1 MAKGRLFDLV
11 RGYTSSDVDH
21 NGKKFYV
28 KTVTGSSGS
37 TSITRF
43 GRMFTHFC
51 DRATNLVS
59 YTETRIYGCFFTIL
73 GLLSLIVNFVKDYL
87 GYYSDGIPLPSLI
100 VSILVAFLGIPFLF
114 SDKPL
119 AIVVQDIPITD
130 FIFFEF
136 FCIRRMH
143 RYNKEKGIHPAI
155 AIVVGILLSALT
167 IVVPVWIIAAILAT
181 FVYLFLTFLSP
192 EFSFFSIFL
201 AMPYLSFD
209 DKGIF
214 LAIMVAITLVS
225 YCRKV
230 RLGKRVY
237 FFEQYDVS
245 LAIMLLCIL
254 ISGIF
259 VKGVESFVSSVV
271 MILLGMGYVL
281 ASSLVTN
288 RRLADCLIN
297 VIIISS
303 IPVAFI
309 AIGESIQFIYLNGY
323 ATFEGAT
330 ATFEKAHT
338 LAIFLLISS
347 AMSIYFVNT
356 ARSKTSKILYFTAF
370 LVTFVAIFFT
380 NSLWAYVAALF
391 GLLAYGILKLR
402 RGWRVLL
409 LFITAAP
416 YAALFMPAQYVDIV
430 INHPLCIQFGLSESM
445 IVWRTAMTMLRNNL
459 FLGIGIGEECFVEEI
474 SQYTDATG
482 ILSSGNFLLEIACE
496 AGIISLCAFA
506 LILLIRLKHRAI
518 YRPYIR
524 TSQVSAL
531 SEITTVSVIML
542 MVYGVFNYIWS
553 DMTMYYLFWC
563 VFGIGSAVLRI
574 SKQEFDDR
582 VAYFSDGSAEDS
594 SSIDITIR

>member
-1 MAKGRLFDLV
+1 MAKGRFIDLV
-11 RGYTSSDVDH
+11 RGYVSSDVDH

-28 KTVTGSSGS
+28 NTVTGSSGS
-37 TSITRF
+37 TSVTRF
-43 GRMFTHFC
+43 GRMFTKFC

-59 YTETRIYGCFFTIL
+59 YTESRIYGCFFTIL
-73 GLLSLIVNFVKDYL
+73 GLLSLVVNFIKDYL
-87 GYYSDGIPLPSLI
+87 GYYADGIPLPSLI
-100 VSILVAFLGIPFLF
+100 VSIVIALLGIPFLF

-119 AIVVQDIPITD
+119 AIVVQDIPLTD

-143 RYNKEKGIHPAI
+143 RYNKERGVALWI
-155 AIVVGILLSALT
+155 AVVVGILLSALT
-167 IVVPVWIIAAILAT
+167 ITVPVWIIAAVLGA

-209 DKGIF
+209 EDGIF
-214 LAIMVAITLVS
+214 LAIMVAITLIS
-225 YCRKV
+225 YGRKV
-230 RLGKRVY
+230 KLGKRVY

-245 LAIMLLCIL
+245 LAIMLLCVL

-271 MILLGMGYVL
+271 MILLGVGYVL

-288 RRLADCLIN
+288 RRLAECLIN

-309 AIGESIQFIYLNGY
+309 AIGESAQFIYLHGFSS
-323 ATFEGAT
+323 FEGAS
-330 ATFEKAHT
+330 ATFEKPYI

-347 AMSIYFVNT
+347 AMSIYFVNA
-356 ARSKTSKILYFTAF
+356 ARSRVSKSLYFSTF
-370 LVTFVAIFFT
+370 LVTFVALFFT
-380 NSLWAYVAALF
+380 RSLWAYVAAIF
-391 GLLAYGILKLR
+391 GLMAYGILKLR

-409 LFITAAP
+409 LFITVLP
-416 YAALFMPAQYVDIV
+416 YSALFIPAQYVDLV
-430 INHPLCIQFGLSESM
+430 INHPLCVKFGISESM
-445 IVWRTAMTMLRNNL
+445 LVWRTSITMLRNNL
-459 FLGIGIGEECFVEEI
+459 FLGIGIGEDCFVEEI
-474 SQYTDATG
+474 SQYTDMTG
-482 ILSSGNFLLEIACE
+482 IFSSGNFLLEIACE
-496 AGIISLCAFA
+496 AGIISLCAFL
-506 LILLIRLKHRAI
+506 LILFIRLKHRAI

-524 TSQVSAL
+524 TSQVCAL
-531 SEITTVSVIML
+531 SEITTVAVIIL
-542 MVYGVFNYIWS
+542 MIYGVFNYVWA

-563 VFGIGSAVLRI
+563 VFGLGSAVLRI

>member
-1 MAKGRLFDLV
+1 MAKGRLIDLV
-11 RGYTSSDVDH
+11 RGYVSSDVDH

-28 KTVTGSSGS
+28 NTVTGSSGA
-37 TSITRF
+37 TSVTRF

-51 DRATNLVS
+51 DRATNLIS
-59 YTETRIYGCFFTIL
+59 YTETRIYGSFFTIL
-73 GLLSLIVNFVKDYL
+73 GLLSLVVSFVKDYL
-87 GYYSDGIPLPSLI
+87 GYYESGIPLSSLI
-100 VSILVAFLGIPFLF
+100 VSIVVALLGIPFLF

-119 AIVVQDIPITD
+119 AIVVQDIPLTD

-143 RYNKEKGIHPAI
+143 RYNKERGIHLAV

-167 IVVPVWIIAAILAT
+167 IAVPVWIIAAVLGV

-209 DKGIF
+209 SNGIF
-214 LAIMVAITLVS
+214 LAVMVAITLVS
-225 YCRKV
+225 YGRKV
-230 RLGKRVY
+230 KLGKRVY
-237 FFEQYDVS
+237 FFEQYDFS
-245 LAIMLLCIL
+245 LAVMLLCIL
-254 ISGIF
+254 VSGIF

-303 IPVAFI
+303 IPVSFI
-309 AIGESIQFIYLNGY
+309 AIAESAQFIYFNSY
-323 ATFEGAT
+323 AAFEGAT
-330 ATFEKAHT
+330 ATFEKPHI

-347 AMSIYFVNT
+347 ALSIYFVNA
-356 ARSKTSKILYFTAF
+356 ARSKTSKLLYFSTF
-370 LVTFVAIFFT
+370 LVTFVALFFT
-380 NSLWAYVAALF
+380 KSLWAYVAALF
-391 GLLAYGILKLR
+391 GLIAYGILKLR

-409 LFITAAP
+409 SFITAVP
-416 YAALFMPAQYVDIV
+416 YAALFLPAEYMDIV
-430 INHPLCIQFGLSESM
+430 INHPLAVQFGISESM
-445 IVWRTAMTMLRNNL
+445 IVWRTSIAMLRNNL

-474 SQYTDATG
+474 SKYTDATG
-482 ILSSGNFLLEIACE
+482 IFSSGNFLLEIACE
-496 AGIISLCAFA
+496 AGIISLCAFM
-506 LILLIRLKHRAI
+506 LILLVRLKHRAI

-542 MVYGVFNYIWS
+542 MVYGVFNYIWA

-563 VFGIGSAVLRI
+563 VFGLGSAVLRI

>member
-1 MAKGRLFDLV
+1 MAKGRLIDLV
-11 RGYTSSDVDH
+11 RGYVSSDVDH

-28 KTVTGSSGS
+28 NTVTGSSGA
-37 TSITRF
+37 TSVTRF

-51 DRATNLVS
+51 DRATNLIS
-59 YTETRIYGCFFTIL
+59 YTETRIYGSFFTIL
-73 GLLSLIVNFVKDYL
+73 GLLSLVVSFVKDYL
-87 GYYSDGIPLPSLI
+87 GYYESGIPLSSLI
-100 VSILVAFLGIPFLF
+100 VSIVVALLGIPFLF

-119 AIVVQDIPITD
+119 AIVVQDIPLTD

-143 RYNKEKGIHPAI
+143 RYNKERGIHLAV

-167 IVVPVWIIAAILAT
+167 IVVPVWIIAAVLGV

-209 DKGIF
+209 SNGIF
-214 LAIMVAITLVS
+214 LAVMVAITLVS
-225 YCRKV
+225 YGRKV
-230 RLGKRVY
+230 KLGKRVY
-237 FFEQYDVS
+237 FFEQYDFS
-245 LAIMLLCIL
+245 LGVMLLCIL
-254 ISGIF
+254 VSGIF

-303 IPVAFI
+303 IPVSFI
-309 AIGESIQFIYLNGY
+309 AIAESAQFIYFNSY
-323 ATFEGAT
+323 AAFEGAT
-330 ATFEKAHT
+330 ATFEKPHI

-347 AMSIYFVNT
+347 ALSIYFVNA
-356 ARSKTSKILYFTAF
+356 ARSKTSKLLYFSTF
-370 LVTFVAIFFT
+370 LVTFVALFFT
-380 NSLWAYVAALF
+380 KSLWAYVAALF
-391 GLLAYGILKLR
+391 GLIAYGILKLR

-409 LFITAAP
+409 SFITAVP
-416 YAALFMPAQYVDIV
+416 YAALFLPTEYMDIV
-430 INHPLCIQFGLSESM
+430 INHPLAVQFGISESM
-445 IVWRTAMTMLRNNL
+445 IVWRTSIAMLRNNL

-474 SQYTDATG
+474 SKYTDATG
-482 ILSSGNFLLEIACE
+482 IFSSGNFLLEIACE
-496 AGIISLCAFA
+496 AGIISLCAFM
-506 LILLIRLKHRAI
+506 LILLVRLKHRAI

-542 MVYGVFNYIWS
+542 MVYGVFNYIWA

-563 VFGIGSAVLRI
+563 VFGLGSAVLRI